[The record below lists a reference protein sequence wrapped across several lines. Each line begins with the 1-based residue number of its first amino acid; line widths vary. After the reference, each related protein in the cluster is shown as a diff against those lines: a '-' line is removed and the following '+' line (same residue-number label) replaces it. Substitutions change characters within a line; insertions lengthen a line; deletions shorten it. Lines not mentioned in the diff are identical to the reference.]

1 MAIAA
6 AAFCLLCA
14 SVAHAQTPP
23 TTPTVSTIAVTSNPG
38 TDNTYAT
45 GDKIEVTV
53 TFSEAVT
60 VSTTDGT
67 PRLAIDIGGQP
78 RNIPYDRAGSST
90 GQLIFGYTAFA
101 GDMDADGIAVKA
113 DGLALNGGTIR
124 STDDSTDADLGLS
137 AQTFTTHKVDTVVT
151 LVSNIGQA
159 DAADTITISA
169 TESAEATIRIPA
181 TDNGFDLTGI
191 VLDVST
197 ASDTLDVTINVEPVG
212 VNVAEVA
219 LAHNFTFTGSA
230 ASAGSQVFS
239 LSDPFHR
246 RANMSFAALESGP
259 GYFPFRISIGGSGEG
274 AVEIGAT
281 TSSAEDTGGQNG
293 FSIGNPASGATVPR
307 FNLAGHTAAVPYIY
321 HADVISEPADG
332 ASYKAGEH
340 INVLF
345 LVSRFS
351 QDKGPTAEAGL
362 WLGDGAEHYRAAQ
375 RVGSHEFG
383 GLHALIYSYEV
394 QAGDADADG
403 ILLAEN
409 SLGRNENIDLVDGHS
424 NVPVDLS
431 MPAAQ
436 QGTGQSVQGS
446 QAQTCQDIWCATL
459 VVEDGFPDS
468 YTFIF
473 EDGEYVDSI
482 AAIPVQ
488 YDLVEHPAGYRP
500 LEYSGSVSQSTFTL
514 GGTDFA
520 ISKIAHWDGV
530 SNAPT
535 TPEGPLEILRIYL
548 EPEMPHE
555 LADRLAFAAG
565 NSMLP
570 LREADIGDYYPLT
583 VFTWRD
589 PGLEWNDGDVLQI
602 KLIELPVT
610 ASFDAAAYGSDE
622 GGSVDVTVTLGDYF
636 EKTVTLPLTA
646 TGAGGATSADF
657 SGVPSELVFAPGET
671 EKTFTVEL
679 TDDDVDD
686 DDESVT
692 LSFGTLPSTV
702 KTGGDHETATVA
714 IRDDDDPEVDVEFG
728 AATYSADEGGT
739 ATVTVTLSAD
749 PERTVIIPL
758 TATGQGG
765 VSTADYSG
773 VPASVT
779 FNTGETSK
787 TFTFRAAQDDVDD
800 DDESVKLIFG
810 TLPDR
815 VSEGT
820 QDETTVSIRDDDDP
834 YVDVQFGAATYSADE
849 GGTATVTVTL
859 SADPERTVTIP
870 LITTEQGGATSADFS
885 VPSDVTFN
893 TGQTSRAFT
902 FSAAQDDVDDDDE
915 SVKLTFGTLPPRV
928 SEGAQDQTTV
938 SIDDD
943 DDPFVSVSYEH
954 TEYQVFEGGSVTLA
968 LVLSVDP
975 ERTVII
981 PLTAAGQS
989 GATSMDYSAPA
1000 SVTFNSGET
1009 RKTFRFTATEDTV
1022 QEDSE
1027 SVRLGFASALPS
1039 RVDPGSPSE
1048 ATVAIR
1054 DCEGGGIWCASL
1066 ELSLIY
1072 GGDHGRTRLRRANL
1086 DYDQFLYNGVTYAV
1100 GGVRVYSYEQRLPVT
1115 PPFAIP
1121 ERASISLD
1129 LSNLNGT
1136 GFDRYQVP
1144 NEDYLDWTLHI
1155 STTSNGETLT
1165 AELPFSEAKKFG
1177 TPIWRWYGLDIDK
1190 LRLAWTTGKVYKL
1203 RIVEDFRSER
1213 TARVLGPPL
1222 YLRVQEEYSN
1232 SKYLRLRWV
1241 APQMRDDYLPPEVSY
1256 KIQWKESTGSW
1267 DTAADV
1273 SEATRGA
1280 STKHSVTYGL
1290 GGLDAGVE
1298 YNIRV
1303 IATNSVGDSEPSNE
1317 ITLTK
1322 PGEGQPHAVNSPA
1335 TGGPGID
1342 GSLRAGETLTA
1353 STSGIADEDGMSGAV
1368 FAYQWIR
1375 RDLATVT
1382 DTDIPGATGS
1392 TYTVTTGDEG
1402 KALMVRVTFSDD
1414 AGNEESLTSFAVII
1428 SPPLVIPDDEPANT
1442 PATGSPG
1449 IDGSPVVG
1457 QTLTATTSD
1466 IGDDDGIVDA
1476 AFAYQW
1482 LAGDEA
1488 IEGASA
1494 STYTVAAGDVGK
1506 TIKVRVAFTDDV
1518 GNEESLTSAP
1528 TAAVKQALTAS
1539 VHSTPASHD
1548 GSASF
1553 TFELRFSETPREDF
1567 SYVTLRDHAFAVT
1580 GGEVTNARRLE
1591 PGKNVRWEI
1600 TVQPSGDADVTL
1612 SLPVTTDCAS
1622 QGAICTG
1629 DGRMLSA
1636 EVEVTVSGPGSQPSS
1651 QENSAATGAPTI
1663 SGTAQVGDSLT
1674 ADTSGIADADG
1685 LTSATFAY
1693 RWLADDAEISGATGS
1708 SYTLTSSEQG
1718 KTIKVRVAFTDD
1730 AGNAES
1736 LTSDATA
1743 AVAAR
1748 PNSAATGAPTISG
1761 TAQVGKTLT
1770 AATIGHSRRLTE
1782 SDQRNLRLP
1791 VARRRR

>member
-1 MAIAA
+1 MS
-6 AAFCLLCA
+6 F
-14 SVAHAQTPP
+14 
-23 TTPTVSTIAVTSNPG
+23 N
-38 TDNTYAT
+38 
-45 GDKIEVTV
+45 
-53 TFSEAVT
+53 
-60 VSTTDGT
+60 
-67 PRLAIDIGGQP
+67 
-78 RNIPYDRAGSST
+78 T
-90 GQLIFGYTAFA
+90 GQTSR
-101 GDMDADGIAVKA
+101 
-113 DGLALNGGTIR
+113 T
-124 STDDSTDADLGLS
+124 
-137 AQTFTTHKVDTVVT
+137 
-151 LVSNIGQA
+151 
-159 DAADTITISA
+159 
-169 TESAEATIRIPA
+169 
-181 TDNGFDLTGI
+181 
-191 VLDVST
+191 
-197 ASDTLDVTINVEPVG
+197 
-212 VNVAEVA
+212 
-219 LAHNFTFTGSA
+219 FTFT
-230 ASAGSQVFS
+230 
-239 LSDPFHR
+239 
-246 RANMSFAALESGP
+246 
-259 GYFPFRISIGGSGEG
+259 
-274 AVEIGAT
+274 AT
-281 TSSAEDTGGQNG
+281 
-293 FSIGNPASGATVPR
+293 
-307 FNLAGHTAAVPYIY
+307 
-321 HADVISEPADG
+321 
-332 ASYKAGEH
+332 
-340 INVLF
+340 
-345 LVSRFS
+345 
-351 QDKGPTAEAGL
+351 
-362 WLGDGAEHYRAAQ
+362 
-375 RVGSHEFG
+375 
-383 GLHALIYSYEV
+383 
-394 QAGDADADG
+394 
-403 ILLAEN
+403 
-409 SLGRNENIDLVDGHS
+409 
-424 NVPVDLS
+424 
-431 MPAAQ
+431 
-436 QGTGQSVQGS
+436 
-446 QAQTCQDIWCATL
+446 
-459 VVEDGFPDS
+459 
-468 YTFIF
+468 
-473 EDGEYVDSI
+473 
-482 AAIPVQ
+482 
-488 YDLVEHPAGYRP
+488 
-500 LEYSGSVSQSTFTL
+500 
-514 GGTDFA
+514 
-520 ISKIAHWDGV
+520 
-530 SNAPT
+530 
-535 TPEGPLEILRIYL
+535 
-548 EPEMPHE
+548 
-555 LADRLAFAAG
+555 
-565 NSMLP
+565 
-570 LREADIGDYYPLT
+570 
-583 VFTWRD
+583 
-589 PGLEWNDGDVLQI
+589 
-602 KLIELPVT
+602 
-610 ASFDAAAYGSDE
+610 
-622 GGSVDVTVTLGDYF
+622 
-636 EKTVTLPLTA
+636 
-646 TGAGGATSADF
+646 
-657 SGVPSELVFAPGET
+657 
-671 EKTFTVEL
+671 
-679 TDDDVDD
+679 
-686 DDESVT
+686 
-692 LSFGTLPSTV
+692 
-702 KTGGDHETATVA
+702 
-714 IRDDDDPEVDVEFG
+714 
-728 AATYSADEGGT
+728 
-739 ATVTVTLSAD
+739 
-749 PERTVIIPL
+749 
-758 TATGQGG
+758 
-765 VSTADYSG
+765 
-773 VPASVT
+773 
-779 FNTGETSK
+779 
-787 TFTFRAAQDDVDD
+787 QDDVDD
-800 DDESVKLIFG
+800 DDESVKLAFG
-810 TLPDR
+810 TLPTR

-820 QDETTVSIRDDDDP
+820 QDETTVSI
-834 YVDVQFGAATYSADE
+834 V
-849 GGTATVTVTL
+849 
-859 SADPERTVTIP
+859 
-870 LITTEQGGATSADFS
+870 
-885 VPSDVTFN
+885 
-893 TGQTSRAFT
+893 
-902 FSAAQDDVDDDDE
+902 
-915 SVKLTFGTLPPRV
+915 
-928 SEGAQDQTTV
+928 
-938 SIDDD
+938 DD

-981 PLTAAGQS
+981 PLTATGQS

-1022 QEDSE
+1022 QEGSE

-1048 ATVAIR
+1048 ATVAIG

-1086 DYDQFLYNGVTYAV
+1086 DYDQFLYNGVTYAM

-1129 LSNLNGT
+1129 LGNLNGT
-1136 GFDRYQVP
+1136 DFDRYQVP

-1280 STKHSVTYGL
+1280 STKHSVTYEL

-1303 IATNSVGDSEPSNE
+1303 IATNSIGDSEPSNE
-1317 ITLTK
+1317 ITHTK
-1322 PGEGQPHAVNSPA
+1322 PAEGQPHAVNSPA

-1342 GSLRAGETLTA
+1342 GSLRADETLTV

-1382 DTDIPGATGS
+1382 DTDISGATGS

-1457 QTLTATTSD
+1457 RTLTATTSD

-1482 LAGDEA
+1482 LAGDAA

-1518 GNEESLTSAP
+1518 GNEESLTSAA
-1528 TAAVKQALTAS
+1528 TAAVQQPLTAS

-1553 TFELRFSETPREDF
+1553 TFELRFSEKPREDF

-1580 GGEVTNARRLE
+1580 GGAVANVRRLE

-1663 SGTAQVGDSLT
+1663 TGTAQVGETLT
-1674 ADTSGIADADG
+1674 ADTSGIADPDG
-1685 LTSATFAY
+1685 LTNATFAY
-1693 RWLADDAEISGATGS
+1693 QWLADDAEISGATGS

-1718 KTIKVRVAFTDD
+1718 KAIKVRVAFTDD
-1730 AGNAES
+1730 AGNAGIPDQRGDIRGGRRS
-1736 LTSDATA
+1736 HSQQPGHRYACHQRDGPGGRDAD
-1743 AVAAR
+1743 
-1748 PNSAATGAPTISG
+1748 GG
-1761 TAQVGKTLT
+1761 HL
-1770 AATIGHSRRLTE
+1770 GHSR
-1782 SDQRNLRLP
+1782 P
-1791 VARRRR
+1791 

>member
-1 MAIAA
+1 M
-6 AAFCLLCA
+6 
-14 SVAHAQTPP
+14 
-23 TTPTVSTIAVTSNPG
+23 
-38 TDNTYAT
+38 
-45 GDKIEVTV
+45 
-53 TFSEAVT
+53 
-60 VSTTDGT
+60 
-67 PRLAIDIGGQP
+67 
-78 RNIPYDRAGSST
+78 
-90 GQLIFGYTAFA
+90 
-101 GDMDADGIAVKA
+101 
-113 DGLALNGGTIR
+113 
-124 STDDSTDADLGLS
+124 
-137 AQTFTTHKVDTVVT
+137 
-151 LVSNIGQA
+151 
-159 DAADTITISA
+159 
-169 TESAEATIRIPA
+169 
-181 TDNGFDLTGI
+181 
-191 VLDVST
+191 
-197 ASDTLDVTINVEPVG
+197 
-212 VNVAEVA
+212 
-219 LAHNFTFTGSA
+219 
-230 ASAGSQVFS
+230 
-239 LSDPFHR
+239 
-246 RANMSFAALESGP
+246 
-259 GYFPFRISIGGSGEG
+259 
-274 AVEIGAT
+274 
-281 TSSAEDTGGQNG
+281 
-293 FSIGNPASGATVPR
+293 
-307 FNLAGHTAAVPYIY
+307 
-321 HADVISEPADG
+321 
-332 ASYKAGEH
+332 
-340 INVLF
+340 
-345 LVSRFS
+345 
-351 QDKGPTAEAGL
+351 
-362 WLGDGAEHYRAAQ
+362 
-375 RVGSHEFG
+375 
-383 GLHALIYSYEV
+383 
-394 QAGDADADG
+394 
-403 ILLAEN
+403 
-409 SLGRNENIDLVDGHS
+409 
-424 NVPVDLS
+424 
-431 MPAAQ
+431 
-436 QGTGQSVQGS
+436 
-446 QAQTCQDIWCATL
+446 
-459 VVEDGFPDS
+459 
-468 YTFIF
+468 
-473 EDGEYVDSI
+473 
-482 AAIPVQ
+482 
-488 YDLVEHPAGYRP
+488 
-500 LEYSGSVSQSTFTL
+500 
-514 GGTDFA
+514 
-520 ISKIAHWDGV
+520 
-530 SNAPT
+530 
-535 TPEGPLEILRIYL
+535 
-548 EPEMPHE
+548 
-555 LADRLAFAAG
+555 
-565 NSMLP
+565 
-570 LREADIGDYYPLT
+570 
-583 VFTWRD
+583 
-589 PGLEWNDGDVLQI
+589 
-602 KLIELPVT
+602 
-610 ASFDAAAYGSDE
+610 
-622 GGSVDVTVTLGDYF
+622 
-636 EKTVTLPLTA
+636 
-646 TGAGGATSADF
+646 
-657 SGVPSELVFAPGET
+657 
-671 EKTFTVEL
+671 
-679 TDDDVDD
+679 
-686 DDESVT
+686 
-692 LSFGTLPSTV
+692 
-702 KTGGDHETATVA
+702 
-714 IRDDDDPEVDVEFG
+714 
-728 AATYSADEGGT
+728 
-739 ATVTVTLSAD
+739 
-749 PERTVIIPL
+749 
-758 TATGQGG
+758 
-765 VSTADYSG
+765 
-773 VPASVT
+773 
-779 FNTGETSK
+779 
-787 TFTFRAAQDDVDD
+787 
-800 DDESVKLIFG
+800 
-810 TLPDR
+810 
-815 VSEGT
+815 
-820 QDETTVSIRDDDDP
+820 
-834 YVDVQFGAATYSADE
+834 
-849 GGTATVTVTL
+849 
-859 SADPERTVTIP
+859 
-870 LITTEQGGATSADFS
+870 
-885 VPSDVTFN
+885 TFN
-893 TGQTSRAFT
+893 TGQTSRTFT
-902 FSAAQDDVDDDDE
+902 FTATQDDVDDDDE
-915 SVKLTFGTLPPRV
+915 SVKLTFGTLPTRV
-928 SEGAQDQTTV
+928 SEGTQDETTV
-938 SIDDD
+938 SIVDD

-1022 QEDSE
+1022 QEGSE

-1048 ATVAIR
+1048 ATVAIG

-1072 GGDHGRTRLRRANL
+1072 GGDHGRTRLRKANL
-1086 DYDQFLYNGVTYAV
+1086 DYDQFLYNGVTYAM

-1129 LSNLNGT
+1129 LGNLNGT
-1136 GFDRYQVP
+1136 DFDRYQVP

-1241 APQMRDDYLPPEVSY
+1241 APQMRDDHLPPEVSY

-1280 STKHSVTYGL
+1280 STKHSVTYEL

-1317 ITLTK
+1317 ITHTK
-1322 PGEGQPHAVNSPA
+1322 PAEGQPHAVNSPA

-1342 GSLRAGETLTA
+1342 GSLRADETLTV

-1382 DTDIPGATGS
+1382 DTDISGATGS

-1457 QTLTATTSD
+1457 RTLTATTSD

-1482 LAGDEA
+1482 LAGDAA

-1506 TIKVRVAFTDDV
+1506 TIKVRVTFTDDV
-1518 GNEESLTSAP
+1518 GNEESLTSAA

-1553 TFELRFSETPREDF
+1553 TFELRFSEKPREDF

-1580 GGEVTNARRLE
+1580 GGAVANVRRLE

-1663 SGTAQVGDSLT
+1663 TGTAQVGETLT
-1674 ADTSGIADADG
+1674 ADTSGIADDDG
-1685 LTSATFAY
+1685 LTNASYTYQWVSNDGTSDSDIADAAASVYTLAAADVGKTIKVRVVFTDDAGNEESLTSAATSEVVAAATPNSPATGTPAITGTAQVGEALTAATTGIADPDGLTNATFGY
-1693 RWLADDAEISGATGS
+1693 QWLADDAEISAATGS

-1718 KTIKVRVAFTDD
+1718 KAIKVRVAFTDD
-1730 AGNAES
+1730 AGQRGIPDQRGYGGGGGPSQLSGDGRADHQRDGPGGR
-1736 LTSDATA
+1736 DAD
-1743 AVAAR
+1743 R
-1748 PNSAATGAPTISG
+1748 RHIRHTG
-1761 TAQVGKTLT
+1761 
-1770 AATIGHSRRLTE
+1770 RRR
-1782 SDQRNLRLP
+1782 SDQRGLRLP
-1791 VARRRR
+1791 VGRRGVGHQRGHRLQLHPNLQRAGQGHQGEGHLHRRCGQRGIPDQRGNCHGGRCAVSAVSADGQCPQHTNIP

>member
-1 MAIAA
+1 M
-6 AAFCLLCA
+6 
-14 SVAHAQTPP
+14 
-23 TTPTVSTIAVTSNPG
+23 
-38 TDNTYAT
+38 
-45 GDKIEVTV
+45 
-53 TFSEAVT
+53 
-60 VSTTDGT
+60 
-67 PRLAIDIGGQP
+67 
-78 RNIPYDRAGSST
+78 
-90 GQLIFGYTAFA
+90 
-101 GDMDADGIAVKA
+101 
-113 DGLALNGGTIR
+113 
-124 STDDSTDADLGLS
+124 
-137 AQTFTTHKVDTVVT
+137 
-151 LVSNIGQA
+151 
-159 DAADTITISA
+159 
-169 TESAEATIRIPA
+169 
-181 TDNGFDLTGI
+181 
-191 VLDVST
+191 
-197 ASDTLDVTINVEPVG
+197 
-212 VNVAEVA
+212 
-219 LAHNFTFTGSA
+219 
-230 ASAGSQVFS
+230 
-239 LSDPFHR
+239 
-246 RANMSFAALESGP
+246 
-259 GYFPFRISIGGSGEG
+259 
-274 AVEIGAT
+274 
-281 TSSAEDTGGQNG
+281 
-293 FSIGNPASGATVPR
+293 
-307 FNLAGHTAAVPYIY
+307 
-321 HADVISEPADG
+321 
-332 ASYKAGEH
+332 
-340 INVLF
+340 
-345 LVSRFS
+345 
-351 QDKGPTAEAGL
+351 
-362 WLGDGAEHYRAAQ
+362 
-375 RVGSHEFG
+375 
-383 GLHALIYSYEV
+383 
-394 QAGDADADG
+394 
-403 ILLAEN
+403 
-409 SLGRNENIDLVDGHS
+409 
-424 NVPVDLS
+424 
-431 MPAAQ
+431 
-436 QGTGQSVQGS
+436 
-446 QAQTCQDIWCATL
+446 
-459 VVEDGFPDS
+459 
-468 YTFIF
+468 
-473 EDGEYVDSI
+473 
-482 AAIPVQ
+482 
-488 YDLVEHPAGYRP
+488 
-500 LEYSGSVSQSTFTL
+500 
-514 GGTDFA
+514 
-520 ISKIAHWDGV
+520 
-530 SNAPT
+530 
-535 TPEGPLEILRIYL
+535 
-548 EPEMPHE
+548 
-555 LADRLAFAAG
+555 
-565 NSMLP
+565 
-570 LREADIGDYYPLT
+570 
-583 VFTWRD
+583 
-589 PGLEWNDGDVLQI
+589 
-602 KLIELPVT
+602 
-610 ASFDAAAYGSDE
+610 
-622 GGSVDVTVTLGDYF
+622 
-636 EKTVTLPLTA
+636 
-646 TGAGGATSADF
+646 
-657 SGVPSELVFAPGET
+657 
-671 EKTFTVEL
+671 
-679 TDDDVDD
+679 
-686 DDESVT
+686 
-692 LSFGTLPSTV
+692 
-702 KTGGDHETATVA
+702 
-714 IRDDDDPEVDVEFG
+714 
-728 AATYSADEGGT
+728 
-739 ATVTVTLSAD
+739 TVTLSAD
-749 PERTVIIPL
+749 PERTVAIPL

-787 TFTFRAAQDDVDD
+787 AFTFR
-800 DDESVKLIFG
+800 
-810 TLPDR
+810 
-815 VSEGT
+815 
-820 QDETTVSIRDDDDP
+820 
-834 YVDVQFGAATYSADE
+834 
-849 GGTATVTVTL
+849 
-859 SADPERTVTIP
+859 
-870 LITTEQGGATSADFS
+870 
-885 VPSDVTFN
+885 
-893 TGQTSRAFT
+893 
-902 FSAAQDDVDDDDE
+902 AAQDDVDDDDE
-915 SVKLTFGTLPPRV
+915 SVKLTFGTLPDRV
-928 SEGAQDQTTV
+928 SEGTQGETTV
-938 SIDDD
+938 SIRDDDAPYVDVQFGSATYSADEGGTATISVTLSADPERTVTIPLITTEQDGATSADYTIPSSVSFNTGQTSRTFTFSATQDDVDDDDESVKLTFGTLPTRVSEGTQDETTVSIVDD

-981 PLTAAGQS
+981 PLTATGQS

-1022 QEDSE
+1022 QEGSE

-1048 ATVAIR
+1048 ATVAIG

-1072 GGDHGRTRLRRANL
+1072 SGDHERTRLRKANL
-1086 DYDQFLYNGVTYAV
+1086 DYDQFLYNGVTYAM

-1129 LSNLNGT
+1129 LGNLNGT
-1136 GFDRYQVP
+1136 DFDRYQVP

-1280 STKHSVTYGL
+1280 STKHSVTYEL

-1303 IATNSVGDSEPSNE
+1303 IATNSIGDSEPSNE
-1317 ITLTK
+1317 ITHTK
-1322 PGEGQPHAVNSPA
+1322 PAEGQPHAVNSPA

-1342 GSLRAGETLTA
+1342 GSLRADETLTV

-1382 DTDIPGATGS
+1382 DTDISGATGS

-1457 QTLTATTSD
+1457 RTLTATTSD

-1482 LAGDEA
+1482 LAGDAA

-1518 GNEESLTSAP
+1518 GNEESLTSAA

-1553 TFELRFSETPREDF
+1553 TFELRFSEKPREDF

-1580 GGEVTNARRLE
+1580 GGTVANVRRLE

-1663 SGTAQVGDSLT
+1663 SGTAQVGETLT

-1685 LTSATFAY
+1685 LTNASYTYQWVSNDGTSDSDIADAAASVYTLAAADVGKTIKVRVVFTDDAGNEESLTSAATSEVVAAATPNSPATGTPAITGTAQVGDSLTADTTGIADPDGLTNATFGY
-1693 RWLADDAEISGATGS
+1693 QWLADDAEISAATGS

-1761 TAQVGKTLT
+1761 TAQVGETLT
-1770 AATIGHSRRLTE
+1770 AATSGIAGRRRNLTKATFAYQWVAGE
-1782 SDQRNLRLP
+1782 SDINGATGSSYTLTSSEQGKAIKVRVTFTDDAGNAESLTSAATAAVAAAPSPPSPLTASVHNTPTSHDGQSAFTFELRFSEEFGISYRTLRDHAFTVTGGTVKKAKRMEQGSNIQWRITVRPDSNSGVTIILP
-1791 VARRRR
+1791 VTTDCAAEGAICTGDGRMLSSRVELTVLGPGG

>member
-1 MAIAA
+1 MTVETSPIPAKLFVLSRGMRSTGTLTG
-6 AAFCLLCA
+6 AFSTPGPA
-14 SVAHAQTPP
+14 SIKPFEQSGSFSVSP
-23 TTPTVSTIAVTSNPG
+23 TFKYRDAVYFVQQIG
-38 TDNTYAT
+38 WID
-45 GDKIEVTV
+45 GRFIE
-53 TFSEAVT
+53 
-60 VSTTDGT
+60 
-67 PRLAIDIGGQP
+67 PGGQTEE
-78 RNIPYDRAGSST
+78 ID
-90 GQLIFGYTAFA
+90 
-101 GDMDADGIAVKA
+101 
-113 DGLALNGGTIR
+113 
-124 STDDSTDADLGLS
+124 
-137 AQTFTTHKVDTVVT
+137 T
-151 LVSNIGQA
+151 LVYGVFPAISEGNLSRIALTIGDQVYA
-159 DAADTITISA
+159 LRDSDHLSDFR
-169 TESAEATIRIPA
+169 ESALQWDAP
-181 TDNGFDLTGI
+181 DL
-191 VLDVST
+191 
-197 ASDTLDVTINVEPVG
+197 NW
-212 VNVAEVA
+212 
-219 LAHNFTFTGSA
+219 
-230 ASAGSQVFS
+230 
-239 LSDPFHR
+239 
-246 RANMSFAALESGP
+246 M
-259 GYFPFRISIGGSGEG
+259 
-274 AVEIGAT
+274 
-281 TSSAEDTGGQNG
+281 
-293 FSIGNPASGATVPR
+293 
-307 FNLAGHTAAVPYIY
+307 
-321 HADVISEPADG
+321 
-332 ASYKAGEH
+332 
-340 INVLF
+340 
-345 LVSRFS
+345 
-351 QDKGPTAEAGL
+351 
-362 WLGDGAEHYRAAQ
+362 
-375 RVGSHEFG
+375 
-383 GLHALIYSYEV
+383 
-394 QAGDADADG
+394 
-403 ILLAEN
+403 
-409 SLGRNENIDLVDGHS
+409 
-424 NVPVDLS
+424 
-431 MPAAQ
+431 
-436 QGTGQSVQGS
+436 
-446 QAQTCQDIWCATL
+446 
-459 VVEDGFPDS
+459 
-468 YTFIF
+468 
-473 EDGEYVDSI
+473 
-482 AAIPVQ
+482 
-488 YDLVEHPAGYRP
+488 
-500 LEYSGSVSQSTFTL
+500 
-514 GGTDFA
+514 
-520 ISKIAHWDGV
+520 
-530 SNAPT
+530 
-535 TPEGPLEILRIYL
+535 
-548 EPEMPHE
+548 
-555 LADRLAFAAG
+555 
-565 NSMLP
+565 
-570 LREADIGDYYPLT
+570 
-583 VFTWRD
+583 
-589 PGLEWNDGDVLQI
+589 DGDVLQV

-610 ASFDAAAYGSDE
+610 ATFDAAAYGSDE
-622 GGSVDVTVTLGDYF
+622 GGSVDVTVTLGDSF
-636 EKTVTLPLTA
+636 EKTVTLPLTV
-646 TGAGGATSADF
+646 TGVGGATAADY

-692 LSFGTLPSTV
+692 LSFGTLPSAV
-702 KTGGDHETATVA
+702 KSGGDHQTATVA
-714 IRDDDDPEVDVEFG
+714 IRDDDDPEVDVAFG

-739 ATVTVTLSAD
+739 ATVAVTLSAD
-749 PERTVIIPL
+749 PERTVTIPL

-787 TFTFRAAQDDVDD
+787 AFTFRAAQDEVDD
-800 DDESVKLIFG
+800 DDESVKLTFG

-815 VSEGT
+815 VSEGA

-834 YVDVQFGAATYSADE
+834 YVDAQFGAATYSADE
-849 GGTATVTVTL
+849 GGTATVAVTL

-870 LITTEQGGATSADFS
+870 LITTEQGGATSADFT

-893 TGQTSRAFT
+893 TGQTSRTFT

-1048 ATVAIR
+1048 ATVTIG

-1155 STTSNGETLT
+1155 STTSNGDTLT

-1280 STKHSVTYGL
+1280 STKHSVTHGL

-1317 ITLTK
+1317 ITHTK
-1322 PGEGQPHAVNSPA
+1322 PGERQPHAVNSPA

-1342 GSLRAGETLTA
+1342 GFLQAGETLTA

-1375 RDLATVT
+1375 RDLQTVT
-1382 DTDIPGATGS
+1382 DTDIAGATGS

-1402 KALMVRVTFSDD
+1402 KALMVRVTFTDD
-1414 AGNEESLTSFAVII
+1414 AGNEESLTSFAAII

-1457 QTLTATTSD
+1457 RTLTATTSD

-1482 LAGDEA
+1482 LAGDTA
-1488 IEGASA
+1488 IGGASA

-1506 TIKVRVAFTDDV
+1506 TIKVRVTFTDDV

-1539 VHSTPASHD
+1539 VHSAPASHD
-1548 GSASF
+1548 GSAAF
-1553 TFELRFSETPREDF
+1553 TFELRFSEKPREDF
-1567 SYVTLRDHAFAVT
+1567 SYVTLGDHAFAVT
-1580 GGEVTNARRLE
+1580 GGTVANVRRLE

-1663 SGTAQVGDSLT
+1663 SGTAQVGKTLT
-1674 ADTSGIADADG
+1674 ASTSGIADADG

-1718 KTIKVRVAFTDD
+1718 KAVKVRVTFTDD
-1730 AGNAES
+1730 AGHEES
-1736 LTSDATA
+1736 LTSGATA
-1743 AVAAR
+1743 AVAAK
-1748 PNSAATGAPTISG
+1748 PNSPATGQPTISG
-1761 TAQVGKTLT
+1761 TAQVGETLT
-1770 AATIGHSRRLTE
+1770 ASTSGIADDDGLNDATFSYQWIGDNSDIAGATDSTYTLADSDEGKAIKVNVSFTDDAGNEESLTSGATGAVAPGSAPARPTGLSNTATHDSVSLTWDNPGDSSITHYQIFRRDRAVDDVGVFHVIKDNTGSAATTYTDDTVQAGGSYVYRVKAVNRHGASSWSSYSRA
-1782 SDQRNLRLP
+1782 DIP
-1791 VARRRR
+1791 AAP